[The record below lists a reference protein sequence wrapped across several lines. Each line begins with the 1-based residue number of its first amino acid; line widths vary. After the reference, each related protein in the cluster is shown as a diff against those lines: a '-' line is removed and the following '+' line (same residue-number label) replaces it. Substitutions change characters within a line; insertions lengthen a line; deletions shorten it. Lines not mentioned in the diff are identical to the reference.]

1 MIDLKALAAPFPPEK
16 ISWRAQ
22 TVSNGKALALAY
34 IDARDVQ
41 DRLDQVCGPENW
53 QNRYTHTQGKTVC
66 EIGINVLGSI
76 GQLVDGKMAVLEKWI
91 WKADGAGDSDIEAE
105 KGALSD
111 AFKRAAVKWGIGRY
125 LYDLESPWVPCELGQ
140 NGKFRKFT
148 DDPWKYVRNAPK
160 AATAPQAPAKRAE
173 QPLPAI
179 YVLINPH
186 DQKDKKEFTK
196 GQPFLME
203 LEHMMAQ
210 GNAADW
216 WAVNGST
223 AKGISRAFPQAVKKV
238 QQLEAMASGGLLAAG

>member
-41 DRLDQVCGPENW
+41 DRLDQVCGPHNW
-53 QNRYTHTQGKTVC
+53 QCRYPHATTKTVC
-66 EIGINVLGSI
+66 EIGINVI
-76 GQLVDGKMAVLEKWI
+76 GEREDPEGAEPESERWV

-173 QPLPAI
+173 QQAAVKGFHLIDPATGRVTV
-179 YVLINPH
+179 YDRGGNY
-186 DQKDKKEFTK
+186 
-196 GQPFLME
+196 
-203 LEHMMAQ
+203 LEALEQGMAN
-210 GNAADW
+210 GDAAQW
-216 WAVNGST
+216 WGANGST
-223 AKGISRAFPQAVKKV
+223 ARHIATLYPQAARRV
-238 QQLEAMASGGLLAAG
+238 QTMEEMASGGLLAAG

>member
-1 MIDLKALAAPFPPEK
+1 MIDLKALSAPFPPER

-41 DRLDQVCGPENW
+41 DRLDEVCGPENW

-66 EIGINVLGSI
+66 EIGIKLS
-76 GQLVDGKMAVLEKWI
+76 EWI

-125 LYDLESPWVPCELGQ
+125 LYDLESPWVPCEVAQ
-140 NGKFRKFT
+140 NGKFRRFT

-160 AATAPQAPAKRAE
+160 AASPPAPKTPPKQE
-173 QPLPAI
+173 QPYTNGSTYHL
-179 YVLINPH
+179 VDPH
-186 DQKDKKEFTK
+186 DPKSSKACAR
-196 GQPFLME
+196 GSMFLDD

-223 AKGISRAFPQAVKKV
+223 AKHIAEKYPQAAKRVA
-238 QQLEAMASGGLLAAG
+238 QLEAMASGGYLAAG